1 MLGLVRKRGAVKFQG
16 DFSAEGSFTDD
27 DQCVPLVP
35 AWCMAATEF
44 RGVGNTSTAIGAAVC
59 VSAFLH
65 AFVVSRAR
73 LRVRACS
80 VGPGRVGAVDAV
92 GMSQASQRGLVLP
105 GLQIERF

>member
-16 DFSAEGSFTDD
+16 DFSAEGFTDD

-80 VGPGRVGAVDAV
+80 VGPGRVGAVDTV